1 MELLIIW
8 LMTILISIG
17 LDINL
22 SFKMLKD
29 IADQGYKL
37 EMDRFNEL
45 SRQMNP
51 RVTKNNKIDLFI
63 PFLNLYNQFDK
74 RMKYEQARPFLE
86 DQLRIMD
93 CITAF
98 TQEEQENYN
107 KKPTG
112 FNALLII
119 IKSKV
124 AEETKEDVSISFT
137 EGDEK
142 NTIWFEKVDDDFK
155 IIKTS
160 GPVSRLS
167 LEEQKNILKENL
179 EEFGKAL
186 RARMTKEELKMAV
199 KENKDIDL
207 SKIPV
212 KEETTNEA
220 VNDNNF
226 SMTHSTSEVKQ
237 QLEQLKNDIVS
248 SECNTMED
256 GNGYSK
262 VLKPHDK
269 K

>member
-8 LMTILISIG
+8 LMTIIISIG

-22 SFKMLKD
+22 AFKMFKD

-51 RVTKNNKIDLFI
+51 QVTKNNIIDLFI
-63 PFLNLYNQFDK
+63 PFFNLYDQFDR
-74 RMKYEQARPFLE
+74 RMKYEQTRPFLE

-93 CITAF
+93 CITPF
-98 TQEEQENYN
+98 TKEEQENYN

-112 FNALLII
+112 FNALLTI

-167 LEEQKNILKENL
+167 LEEQKNILMEQL
-179 EEFGKAL
+179 ELVGKAL
-186 RARMTKEELKMAV
+186 RARMTWEEFEMAV

-220 VNDNNF
+220 VNDNDF
-226 SMTHSTSEVKQ
+226 SMTNPSSDIKQ
-237 QLEQLKNDIVS
+237 QLEQLRNDIVS
-248 SECNTMED
+248 SKDCSVDEE
-256 GNGYSK
+256 NGYSK